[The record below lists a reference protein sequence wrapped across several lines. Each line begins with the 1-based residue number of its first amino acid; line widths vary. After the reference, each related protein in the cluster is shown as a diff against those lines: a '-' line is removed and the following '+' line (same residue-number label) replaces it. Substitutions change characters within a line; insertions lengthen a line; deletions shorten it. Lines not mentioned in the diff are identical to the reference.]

1 MTKKISL
8 IFIVGLMLFGLFFAQ
23 NPNLVER
30 PKSKDTPQY
39 GIDALFLSQAQ
50 KDAINTIE
58 FNHQK
63 QMIDLKAAVDKANLD
78 IQQAIRKENFA
89 DAKKHYATLF
99 NKMKEMADARMDLM
113 QAVLKELNDQQKLM
127 MKAKDEHFDFSGW
140 ESYGIWG
147 GTQWMQGVGWPGVF
161 GQRLGMSNPN
171 VKVTEESKTEE
182 QLAAEEAEAA
192 QRAIDARN
200 RLIRSSNTGGTY
212 IPTQGT
218 REQTYRDSL
227 MQQILNKNEKKDE
240 E

>member
-8 IFIVGLMLFGLFFAQ
+8 VFSVGLMLCGLLFAQ
-23 NPNLVER
+23 SPNLAER
-30 PKSKDTPQY
+30 PKPIDTPQY

-58 FNHQK
+58 INHQK

-78 IQQAIRKENFA
+78 IKQAIHKENFA
-89 DAKKHYATLF
+89 DAKKHYTTLF

-147 GTQWMQGVGWPGVF
+147 GTQWMQGFGWPGVF
-161 GQRLGMSNPN
+161 GQPKQEEDTTGTWERQLNENAQAFERASSSIFGQQP
-171 VKVTEESKTEE
+171 TEEPSVTIQPKEPTV
-182 QLAAEEAEAA
+182 QDKIR
-192 QRAIDARN
+192 QAIIDK
-200 RLIRSSNTGGTY
+200 Y
-212 IPTQGT
+212 
-218 REQTYRDSL
+218 
-227 MQQILNKNEKKDE
+227 K
-240 E
+240 